1 MDELDRLL
9 DQAERNLASA
19 GNKQE
24 DIFAEIDAI
33 PKLQTGLSLSAPETK
48 EKKIKAV
55 PIKAVPTTFKPTV
68 PDTAGKDWFDLGKPE
83 MTPELKRDL
92 QLLKMRHALDP
103 KRFYKKENAPMS
115 EYFAVGTIKEDASEF
130 YSARISRKNRKKT
143 LAEEILASKPDYFK
157 SRYQKIQD
165 SKRSGR
171 KKHLKNV
178 KNMRA

>member
-1 MDELDRLL
+1 MDELNRLL
-9 DQAERNLASA
+9 DQAEKNLAGA
-19 GNKQE
+19 RNKEE
-24 DIFAEIDAI
+24 DVFAEIDAI
-33 PKLQTGLSLSAPETK
+33 PKLQTGLKLDAGGAK
-48 EKKIKAV
+48 ERKVKAV
-55 PIKAVPTTFKPTV
+55 PVKAMPTTFKPV
-68 PDTAGKDWFDLGKPE
+68 KPETAGKDWFDLGKPE

-115 EYFAVGTIKEDASEF
+115 EYFAVGTLKEDASEF

-143 LAEEILASKPDYFK
+143 LAEEILASKPEYFK

-171 KKHLKNV
+171 KKHLKNIR
-178 KNMRA
+178 NMRA

>member
-1 MDELDRLL
+1 MDELDQLL
-9 DQAERNLASA
+9 DQAKKNLSGGAKDA
-19 GNKQE
+19 Q
-24 DIFAEIDAI
+24 DIFGEIESI
-33 PKLQTGLSLSAPETK
+33 PRLQTKLKEVNEDTK
-48 EKKIKAV
+48 KPTKK
-55 PIKAVPTTFKPTV
+55 PIAIRALPTTEKPV
-68 PDTAGKDWFDLGKPE
+68 KPETAGKNWFDLGKPE

-103 KRFYKKENAPMS
+103 KRFYKKENAAMS

-171 KKHLKNV
+171 KKHYKNV